1 MRSPTFLGGLE
12 HLEYRGH
19 DNSTV
24 AVLGEGSPFL
34 MRLLGSTSRLKERI
48 GFQTVSGTMGIGH
61 TRWLHRAF

>member
-1 MRSPTFLGGLE
+1 MRSPALLGGLE
-12 HLEYRGH
+12 PLEYRGH
-19 DNSTV
+19 DASTV

-61 TRWLHRAF
+61 TRWLHREF